1 MGHGTEISSGERF
14 EFGANWALF
23 LLDLDEER
31 IGMAVDSLKRM
42 LNVES
47 LSGKTFLDMGSGSG
61 LFSLAARRLGAKV
74 HSFDFDPES
83 VACTKQLRDRFYA
96 NDSHWIVEEGSVLD
110 ENYLRSLGQFDVV
123 YSWGVLHHTGKMWQ
137 ALENACE
144 MVSFGGQLFISIYN
158 DQGVKTPRWIMVKR
172 AYNFLPKGMR
182 WLVWLPALI
191 KLWWKTIIL
200 DFIRGRPFYS
210 WIHYSKAGA
219 RGMSAFRDLIDWV
232 GGLPFEVAKPEEIY
246 DFYFKR
252 GFSLER
258 MVTCGGGIG
267 CNEYVFSKKSV

>member
-1 MGHGTEISSGERF
+1 MNHKKEISSGKRF

-23 LLDLDEER
+23 LRELDEER
-31 IGMAVDSLKRM
+31 IGMAVESLKRM

-61 LFSLAARRLGAKV
+61 LFSLAAHRLGAKV

-83 VACTKQLRDRFYA
+83 VACTKQLRERFCA
-96 NDSHWIVEEGSVLD
+96 DENQWAVEEASVLD
-110 ENYLRSLGQFDVV
+110 VNYLNSLGQYDVV
-123 YSWGVLHHTGKMWQ
+123 YSWGVLHHTGEMWR
-137 ALENACE
+137 ALENVCA
-144 MVSFGGQLFISIYN
+144 MVATGGLLFISIYN

-172 AYNFLPKGMR
+172 FYNSLPKGMR
-182 WLVWLPALI
+182 WLIWLPVLI

-200 DFIRGRPFYS
+200 DFIRGRPFTS
-210 WIHYSKAGA
+210 WINYSKAGA

-246 DFYFKR
+246 DFYKER
-252 GFSLER
+252 GFILER
-258 MVTCGGGIG
+258 MITCGGGIG
-267 CNEYVFSKKSV
+267 CNEYVFKKKTA

>member
-1 MGHGTEISSGERF
+1 MNHKEEISCGKRF

-23 LLDLDEER
+23 LRELDDER

-61 LFSLAARRLGAKV
+61 LFSLAAHRLGAKV

-83 VACTKQLRDRFYA
+83 VACTKQLRERFFDGV
-96 NDSHWIVEEGSVLD
+96 NGRTVEEGSVLD
-110 ENYLRSLGQFDVV
+110 MNYLNSLGQYDVV
-123 YSWGVLHHTGKMWQ
+123 YSWGVLHHTGEMWR
-137 ALENACE
+137 ALENVCAL
-144 MVSFGGQLFISIYN
+144 VSKDGLLFISIYN
-158 DQGVKTPRWIMVKR
+158 DQGVKTPRWIMIKR
-172 AYNFLPKGMR
+172 FYNYLPKGMR
-182 WLVWLPALI
+182 WLVWLPVLI

-200 DFIRGRPFYS
+200 DIIRCKPFTS
-210 WIHYSKAGA
+210 WIHYSHASA

-246 DFYFKR
+246 DFYTKR
-252 GFSLER
+252 GFFMER
-258 MVTCGGGIG
+258 MITCGGGIG
-267 CNEYVFSKKSV
+267 CNEYVFTKKTA